1 MQLWTD
7 YEGRTIAESYPLEKL
22 LRPEG
27 RSAFFSTSNGTG
39 TPAVIRL
46 IEAHFDESEILNR
59 WRVVAE
65 INQINLVHL
74 KKYGQTTLDETPLV
88 YAVMETTEGSL
99 AEVLSERALTPEET
113 RQVATSLV
121 AALEALHARNL
132 VHEHIEPAN
141 VLAVGE
147 VVKLRSD
154 CIREV
159 PTTSDDL
166 HLDGKIL
173 KTRDVHDLAF
183 VLLQCLTQQSTLPSG
198 SSLPAPFDA
207 IIRNGTTGV
216 WGLPQIAAALNPTSR
231 PIPAK
236 QPAPAP
242 ATASGAPGI
251 ASDVWAGSPP
261 VSSGATQSPKYDT
274 PRPRF
279 VEPVDAAPSKPIQQ
293 PAPPTQA
300 ADVRHRIVRPVEPA
314 PLQRKGLWIAAA
326 IGAILLALILW
337 HFLSPNPTTQS
348 STEQPITTL
357 AATQPADPAAAPTTP
372 SSRPTLGTKV
382 NSQDVS
388 SATPRLAEPTTN
400 AHNQWRVVAYT
411 YNHEDQAR
419 KKVAT
424 IAKRHP
430 TLNPEVFT
438 PNGHAPYLV
447 TVGGPMTREEAN
459 AFKQKARADGL
470 PHDIYTQNYTR

>member
-7 YEGRTIAESYPLEKL
+7 YEGRTIAEAYPLEKL

-65 INQINLVHL
+65 INQTNLVHL

-88 YAVMETTEGSL
+88 YAVMETTECSL
-99 AEVLSERALTPEET
+99 AEVLSDRPLTPEET

-159 PTTSDDL
+159 PTTSDDP

-173 KTRDVHDLAF
+173 KTRDVHDLAL
-183 VLLQCLTQQSTLPSG
+183 VLLQCLTQRSTLPSD

-207 IIRNGTTGV
+207 IIRNGISGV
-216 WGLPQIAAALNPTSR
+216 WGLPQIAAALNPTFT
-231 PIPAK
+231 PIPT
-236 QPAPAP
+236 QRPAPAAPTPSIPSAP
-242 ATASGAPGI
+242 AAEPSRPTLTTMAPSQDASPA
-251 ASDVWAGSPP
+251 
-261 VSSGATQSPKYDT
+261 
-274 PRPRF
+274 PRPRL
-279 VEPVDAAPSKPIQQ
+279 VETITATPSKPIQQ
-293 PAPPTQA
+293 PEPPTQA
-300 ADVRHRIVRPVEPA
+300 KDIRHRIVRPVEPA
-314 PLQRKGLWIAAA
+314 PQQRKGLWIAAA
-326 IGAILLALILW
+326 IGAILIALILW

-357 AATQPADPAAAPTTP
+357 AATQPDATPTPPATNTPSASPTTSP
-372 SSRPTLGTKV
+372 
-382 NSQDVS
+382 
-388 SATPRLAEPTTN
+388 
-400 AHNQWRVVAYT
+400 HNQWRVVAYT

-424 IAKRHP
+424 IARRHP

-438 PNGHAPYLV
+438 PTGRAPYLV
-447 TVGGPMTREEAN
+447 TLGGPMTHDEAT
-459 AFKQKARADGL
+459 AFKLKAHAAGL
-470 PHDIYTQNYTR
+470 ARDIYTQNYTR